1 VSETGYGS
9 NPYLPLPS
17 ERRRGVALC
26 FSGGGY
32 RAALFHLGALRRLD
46 ELGVLSQVDTITSVS
61 GGSLMAAHIAAHAV
75 RNPEAWG
82 DHEGRVIDF
91 ESGIAAPMRK
101 LTGTNVRTRAVLERV
116 KPWRWLDANAQI
128 EALERELEES
138 GVNGTLAELPAR
150 PRFVFCATDV
160 VFRGGW
166 TFDSRNCRMG
176 GPDPGYYADGDWPI
190 SRAAAASTCLPVA
203 FSPLRPGLAPTDLS
217 GGAYRESDR
226 ALLVDRLELVD
237 GGLYDN
243 LGLEPVWRDHETV
256 LVSDAAPSFT
266 PAPRLG
272 PLWRSLRLAVVLLE
286 QATEVRKRWLISGF
300 LRGDL
305 EGTYWGIASKPTHYP
320 YRPPIGP
327 YDNELIRDPIS
338 QVRIDLD
345 VFSQGERAV
354 LETHGY
360 LMAEIAVRSHATG
373 LIRRDAEL
381 RLPYGD
387 EWLDSRRVRLALG
400 DSDRTKLFARR

>member
-1 VSETGYGS
+1 VSDAGHGS
-9 NPYLPLPS
+9 ISYLPLPS
-17 ERRRGVALC
+17 ERREGVALC
-26 FSGGGY
+26 LSGGGY

-61 GGSLMAAHIAAHAV
+61 GGSIMAAQIASHAV
-75 RNPEAWG
+75 RNPEVWG
-82 DHEGRVIDF
+82 EPGGTVMAF

-101 LTGTNVRTRAVLERV
+101 LSGTDVRTRAVLERA

-128 EALERELEES
+128 DALEREFEES
-138 GVNGTLAELPAR
+138 GIHGTLADLPPR
-150 PRFVFCATDV
+150 PRFIFCATDM

-166 TFDSRNCRMG
+166 TFDSNGRMG
-176 GPDPGYYADGDWPI
+176 GPAPGYCGGSDWRI
-190 SRAAAASTCLPVA
+190 SRAAAASTCVPVVFA
-203 FSPLRPGLAPTDLS
+203 PLRPGIAPTALS
-217 GGAYRESDR
+217 GGAYEEGDR
-226 ALLVDRLELVD
+226 SLLVSKLELVD
-237 GGLYDN
+237 GGIYDN
-243 LGLEPVWRDHETV
+243 LALEPVWRDHETV

-266 PAPRLG
+266 PLPRLG
-272 PLWRSLRLAVVLLE
+272 PLWRSLRFAVMLLE

-305 EGTYWGIASKPTHYP
+305 DGAYWGIASKPAHYP
-320 YRPPIGP
+320 YRPPVGP
-327 YDNELIRDPIS
+327 YDSDLIRDPIS

-345 VFSQGERAV
+345 VFSEDERAV

-360 LMAEIAVRSHATG
+360 LMAEIAVRSHATR

-387 EWLDSRRVRLALG
+387 EWLDRRRVQSALLG
-400 DSDRTKLFARR
+400 SDRTKLFARR